1 MDVKAYLISQG
12 TDEETA
18 TAIAANP
25 KFASVYEK
33 AAAKAEEGTTALL
46 KAQEV
51 EKSLKTWNETKVV
64 PYVRDADN
72 KVAAANAK
80 LAAQAAHWQTLK
92 DQGYEVPDA
101 FLEAGG
107 GNNPAPKV
115 EPVNNGGGKDYD
127 DLIQKGQLAQMELID
142 LANEAYDLTGKRV
155 SVNAEYKEFG
165 QSARPGE
172 NLRSYITRKYDLD
185 TIRSTK
191 SKEAE
196 QKRLDEYAATK
207 VTAAQAEWAKSHGS
221 NGETRIPVNSRFDKV
236 AEERKVGGGDKLWQ
250 TQEGRE
256 TARKSRLEKYSG
268 LLN

>member
-1 MDVKAYLISQG
+1 MDVRAYLISQG

-18 TAIAANP
+18 TEIAANP

-46 KAQEV
+46 RA
-51 EKSLKTWNETKVV
+51 NETKTALEQWNQNTVI
-64 PYVRDADN
+64 PYVQKADAQ
-72 KVAAANAK
+72 VAVANAK
-80 LAAQAAHWQTLK
+80 IAAQAAHMKSLK
-92 DQGYEVPDA
+92 DMGYEIPDA
-101 FLEAGG
+101 YLETPAAGG
-107 GNNPAPKV
+107 NTVTAPV
-115 EPVNNGGGKDYD
+115 AAAPGKDYD

-191 SKEAE
+191 AAAAE
-196 QKRLDEYAATK
+196 QKKLDDYAATRI
-207 VTAAQAEWAKSHGS
+207 TAAQAEWAKSHGS

-236 AEERKVGGGDKLWQ
+236 AEERKTGSNDKLWQ

-256 TARKSRLEKYSG
+256 TARRNRLEKYSG

>member
-1 MDVKAYLISQG
+1 MDVKQYLISMG

-18 TAIAANP
+18 TEIAANP
-25 KFASVYEK
+25 KYASVYEK
-33 AAAKAEEGTTALL
+33 AAAAAEDGKTALL

-51 EKSLKTWNETKVV
+51 EKSLKTWNETQVI
-64 PYVRDADN
+64 PYVQKADAQ
-72 KVAAANAK
+72 VAAANAK
-80 LAAQAAHWQTLK
+80 IAAQAAHMKSLK
-92 DQGYEVPDA
+92 DMGYEIPDA
-101 FLEAGG
+101 YLETPAGG
-107 GNNPAPKV
+107 NPVTAPAAV
-115 EPVNNGGGKDYD
+115 AAKDYD

-256 TARKSRLEKYSG
+256 TARRNRLEKYSG